1 VQANAAQGLASP
13 VLLQNGFAAGSV
25 FGANGTPS
33 AVLVDRAGNVASAV
47 AVGGPAVMRL
57 LGPS

>member
-1 VQANAAQGLASP
+1 
-13 VLLQNGFAAGSV
+13 V